1 MKKKW
6 MSLAPMLLLAMAA
19 SAQKI
24 TTYYTDDLR
33 VKDGLIEV
41 SPGVTTSLT
50 FPNEVTMYHL
60 TVPGTV
66 DIAPDDEKKTL
77 WLDTNGKKGSTGMI
91 VKTGGVNLRF
101 KVVVTARSTTPVVM
115 VQERPEAAPDAD
127 PATVAVASPAPP
139 QQLTR
144 PSAPSSTGRA
154 TPTTP
159 APTGATTG
167 ANGVPPAQPAPSVEN
182 VLPGARLEL
191 ESRGIEA
198 GVLTL
203 VYKLQ
208 NTGKTRMVVDPARAK
223 FEGFEARVKTVQSQ
237 IIIAP
242 GSAQVGVIEV
252 IKPQAGRLNLLW
264 EVLTDISTRKKET
277 IVKVIDITQYLK

>member
-1 MKKKW
+1 
-6 MSLAPMLLLAMAA
+6 MLLLAMAA

-24 TTYYTDDLR
+24 TSYYTDDLR

-41 SPGVTTSLT
+41 GSGVTTSVS

-101 KVVVTARSTTPVVM
+101 KVVVTTKSTTPVVM
-115 VQERPEAAPDAD
+115 VQERPEAEPDAA
-127 PATVAVASPAPP
+127 PPAPP
-139 QQLTR
+139 QQSVR
-144 PSAPSSTGRA
+144 PPAPSSTRPAPA
-154 TPTTP
+154 TPP
-159 APTGATTG
+159 APASTAGTTT
-167 ANGVPPAQPAPSVEN
+167 ANSAPPAQPTPSVEN

-191 ESRGIEA
+191 ESRGVEA

-203 VYKLQ
+203 IYKLQ
-208 NTGKTRMVVDPARAK
+208 NTGKTRMVVDPQRAR
-223 FEGFEARVKTVQSQ
+223 FEGFEARVKTLQSQ

-242 GSAQVGVIEV
+242 GSAQIGVIEIV
-252 IKPQAGRLNLLW
+252 KPQAGRLNLLW
-264 EVLTDISTRKKET
+264 EVYTDISTRTKGT
-277 IVKVIDITQYLK
+277 IVKVIDLAQYLK

>member
-1 MKKKW
+1 
-6 MSLAPMLLLAMAA
+6 MLSLAMAA

-41 SPGVTTSLT
+41 SSGVTTSIS

-101 KVVVTARSTTPVVM
+101 KVFVTARSTTPVVM
-115 VQERPEAAPDAD
+115 VQERPEAEPEAAPVTAQN
-127 PATVAVASPAPP
+127 AP
-139 QQLTR
+139 QQSSR
-144 PSAPSSTGRA
+144 PTSSSTGTA
-154 TPTTP
+154 TPTAP
-159 APTGATTG
+159 ASAASATSATST
-167 ANGVPPAQPAPSVEN
+167 PPAQPVTSVED

-203 VYKLQ
+203 VYRLK
-208 NTGKTRMVVDPARAK
+208 NTGKTRMVIDPARAR
-223 FEGFEARVKTVQSQ
+223 FEGFEARVKTLQSQ
-237 IIIAP
+237 IIVAP
-242 GSAQVGVIEV
+242 GMSQVGVIEIV
-252 IKPQAGRLNLLW
+252 KPQAGRLNLMW
-264 EVLTDISTRKKET
+264 EVFTDISTRTKGT
-277 IVKVIDITQYLK
+277 IVKVIDVAQYLK